1 MAQVEDIVT
10 SLKLRPGISNLS
22 IDLLTDI
29 VQDTITDVAEYI
41 NLVEGTDIPTS
52 CVSIVK
58 DIVVVKVNKLGSE
71 GVSSESYSGVS
82 QSYIEDIPKDILR
95 KLKRYR
101 KLPRRVV

>member
-1 MAQVEDIVT
+1 MAQVDDIVA
-10 SLKLRPGISNLS
+10 SLMLRPGISNQS
-22 IDLLTDI
+22 IELLTDI
-29 VQDTITDVAEYI
+29 VQDIVQDVAEYI
-41 NLVEGTDIPTS
+41 NIDEGLDIPTS

-71 GVSSESYSGVS
+71 GISSESYSGVS
-82 QSYIEDIPKDILR
+82 QSYIGDIPKDILR